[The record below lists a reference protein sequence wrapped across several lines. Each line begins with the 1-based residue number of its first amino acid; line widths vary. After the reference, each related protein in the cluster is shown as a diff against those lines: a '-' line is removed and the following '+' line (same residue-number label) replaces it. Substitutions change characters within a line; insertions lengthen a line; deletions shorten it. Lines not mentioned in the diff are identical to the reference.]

1 MKKVLIVLSSFLIL
15 TGCESISIPAGLPIP
30 GGNSGG
36 VALSESDVVAG
47 LREALQQG
55 AKASVG
61 KASIQDGFYKN
72 AALYIPF
79 PPEAQKVKQKAL
91 ELGLDNKV
99 AKFEETLNRAAE
111 TASKEALSILAGAIT
126 DLSIQDGF
134 NILNGADDAASVY
147 LRSKTDAQLKQKFKP
162 IVDKAIAEVG
172 LTNAWEPL
180 ATAYNAATL
189 LTGGQAVEPDLSNY
203 VTDKAIAGLFVHV
216 TAEEKR
222 IRKDPLARGTELL
235 QRVFGSVGR

>member
-1 MKKVLIVLSSFLIL
+1 VS
-15 TGCESISIPAGLPIP
+15 
-30 GGNSGG
+30 
-36 VALSESDVVAG
+36 
-47 LREALQQG
+47 
-55 AKASVG
+55 KAT
-61 KASIQDGFYKN
+61 IQDGFYKN

-91 ELGLDNKV
+91 ELGLDSKV

-111 TASKEALSILAGAIT
+111 SASKEALNILAGAIS

-134 NILNGADDAASVY
+134 SILKGADDAASVY
-147 LRSKTDAQLKQKFKP
+147 LRSKTEAQLKQKFKP

-180 ATAYNAATL
+180 ATAYNTATL

-203 VTDKAIAGLFVHV
+203 VTEKAIAGLFVHV

-235 QRVFGSVGR
+235 QRVFGSVGQ